1 MSSESDSDEFDLQ
14 FVSKAAKR
22 TQGMYKATQ
31 FDGGNNSTGVDV

>member
-22 TQGMYKATQ
+22 TQGMYSAIQ
-31 FDGGNNSTGVDV
+31 FDGGNISNTGV